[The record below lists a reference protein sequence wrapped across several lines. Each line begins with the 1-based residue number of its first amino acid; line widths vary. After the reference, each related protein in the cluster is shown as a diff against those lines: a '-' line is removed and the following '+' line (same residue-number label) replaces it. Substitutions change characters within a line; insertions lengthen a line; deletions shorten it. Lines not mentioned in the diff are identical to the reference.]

1 MSFLKNEKS
10 LLIYYT
16 YSEETVY
23 LCICL
28 HNYELDTFWILIN
41 DGFPIQIT
49 DGIYYFTMDAIA
61 FSENRVI
68 ILSQQL
74 HGRMLIIHIFDFMN
88 NYKRFIL
95 TKFNI
100 NVINQ
105 KMHLNSR
112 YSLIFKYKDTLRLQ
126 FENMKGK
133 NGFVILGYFNS
144 SDPKQI
150 YNIKKMD

>member
-74 HGRMLIIHIFDFMN
+74 HGRMLIIYIFDFLYN
-88 NYKRFIL
+88 
-95 TKFNI
+95 FNHCFRIIFKI
-100 NVINQ
+100 NIIHLKMLINF
-105 KMHLNSR
+105 R

-150 YNIKKMD
+150 YNIKKTD